1 MTRKY
6 PLRTIACN
14 LGCIRYT
21 VSVVDVQMFHGNK
34 QIKKK
39 KKKILRRRR
48 YRKTQCNGATG
59 GIIPHKYV
67 FILGLLYHR
76 GIKLINLSC
85 Y

>member
-39 KKKILRRRR
+39 KKK
-48 YRKTQCNGATG
+48 KFFAGEGTG
-59 GIIPHKYV
+59 RHNVMEPQGELFHTNT
-67 FILGLLYHR
+67 FLF
-76 GIKLINLSC
+76 
-85 Y
+85 